1 MNGKKNRVSGCW
13 ARGNTSYRPNSLHAN
28 TIPPL
33 YQLPIIK
40 GTLHNILN
48 LNKEQYDLINFF
60 ETYPYVSK
68 IELFNFNKNTPY
80 SIVYLYQRDF
90 KNGTVRITKP
100 GIYILKENI
109 VFNPNEDFDFLPT
122 KEQSGIN
129 GIYPQNMSGPY
140 HLGFFSAIT
149 IETPDVI
156 LDLNGKTLSQS
167 KNHNFQQRFYANI
180 ELANMPFIPNQG
192 PGDFKGAMTY
202 KSGNRLLIQNGNLG
216 LSSHHGIHGN
226 LSNNTIIRN
235 LHISNFEV
243 AGIALNGTTNG
254 IISDVKVINAKQDV
268 PVLST
273 YSSARFIRKFLEAN
287 KDSSVTFNGKTV
299 SNILNSINNDLN
311 NTFTAFKTNNPLP
324 DNYLKNPNIGY
335 DGNIYGIV
343 LNIKGV
349 VVNGFINKRT
359 AAMEGNEH
367 IFLNNINISE
377 IISNPVEII
386 GLSVPTPKST
396 AYGGK
401 VQVGPVGDVL
411 QIEKIQDTNGIY
423 NGNNLSDG
431 KMILAKI
438 QNETYKKI
446 GTTNI
451 TNKIISWVKDGSNI
465 NHIIENDPSLCY
477 VGGGDSMNH
486 IMKGNIGLFI
496 SGGRYIQ
503 GYNVNVSNVKT
514 MGTNVGNTL
523 LKHVKNHPNK
533 DGSRAASLLQA
544 GSENITF
551 YNSNFGKTYSE
562 NGGEAVNNKVIP

>member
-1 MNGKKNRVSGCW
+1 MNGKKNRVSGCFY
-13 ARGNTSYRPNSLHAN
+13 RGNTSYRPNSN
-28 TIPPL
+28 TPL
-33 YQLPIIK
+33 YYLPIIK
-40 GTLHNILN
+40 RTLPNNLILN
-48 LNKEQYDLINFF
+48 TEQHKLITFF
-60 ETYPYVSK
+60 ESYPYVKK
-68 IELFNFNKNTPY
+68 IEPFKFNYNTPY
-80 SIVYLYQRDF
+80 SIVYLYQKNF
-90 KNGTVRITKP
+90 TNGTVRITKP
-100 GIYILKENI
+100 GIYIFKEDI
-109 VFNPNEDFDFLPT
+109 VFNPNEEFDFLPT
-122 KEQSGIN
+122 KDQSN
-129 GIYPQNMSGPY
+129 KTGIYPQNMSGPY

-149 IETPDVI
+149 IESDDVI

-180 ELANMPFIPNQG
+180 ELANMPFIHTQG
-192 PGDFKGAMTY
+192 PGNFKGAMTF

-268 PVLST
+268 PILST
-273 YSSARFIRKFLEAN
+273 YSSARFIRKFLNAN
-287 KDSSVTFNGKTV
+287 IDSTVTFNSKTV
-299 SNILNSINNDLN
+299 EDILTNINNDLK
-311 NTFTAFKTNNPLP
+311 NTFDTFKSNKTLP
-324 DNYLKNPNIGY
+324 DNYLKNHNIGY

-343 LNIKGV
+343 LNVNGV
-349 VVNGFINKRT
+349 VVNDFIKERT
-359 AAMEGNEH
+359 AEMKGNKY
-367 IFLNNINISE
+367 IVLNNINISG

-386 GLSVPTPKST
+386 GLNVPIPKAT

-411 QIEKIQDTNGIY
+411 QIEKIQDNNGIY

-438 QNETYKKI
+438 RYKTNKNI

-451 TNKIISWVKDGSNI
+451 IDKIISWGENKNNIEDIIKDNI
-465 NHIIENDPSLCY
+465 NLCY

-486 IMKGNIGLFI
+486 LMKGNIGLFI

-503 GYNVNVSNVKT
+503 GNNVNVSNVKT
-514 MGTNVGNTL
+514 MGKNVGNTD
-523 LKHVKNHPNK
+523 LKHVKTVSSNK
-533 DGSRAASLLQA
+533 LFTSKQVFHD
-544 GSENITF
+544 NTF
-551 YNSNFGKTYSE
+551 LTSTMF
-562 NGGEAVNNKVIP
+562 

>member
-1 MNGKKNRVSGCW
+1 MKQK
-13 ARGNTSYRPNSLHAN
+13 
-28 TIPPL
+28 
-33 YQLPIIK
+33 
-40 GTLHNILN
+40 
-48 LNKEQYDLINFF
+48 DF
-60 ETYPYVSK
+60 E
-68 IELFNFNKNTPY
+68 
-80 SIVYLYQRDF
+80 
-90 KNGTVRITKP
+90 NGTVRITTP
-100 GIYILKENI
+100 GIYILTENI
-109 VFNPNEDFDFLPT
+109 IFNPNEEADFLPT
-122 KEQSGIN
+122 ETQSEVK

-149 IETPDVI
+149 IESDDVL

-167 KNHNFQQRFYANI
+167 PNHNFQQRFYANI
-180 ELANMPFIPNQG
+180 ELANMPFIHTQG
-192 PGDFKGAMTY
+192 PGDFKGAMTF

-226 LSNNTIIRN
+226 SSHKTIIRN
-235 LHISNFEV
+235 LNISNFEV

-254 IISDVKVINAKQDV
+254 IISDVVIRDAKQDV
-268 PVLST
+268 PILST
-273 YSSARFIRKFLEAN
+273 YSSARFIRKFLEAH
-287 KDSSVTFNGKTV
+287 KDSSIMFNGKTV
-299 SNILNSINNDLN
+299 SNILKSINDDLN
-311 NTFTAFKTNNPLP
+311 NTFTAFKSKKPIP

-359 AAMEGNEH
+359 AAMEGNEN
-367 IFLNNINISE
+367 IILNNIDISG

-386 GLSVPTPKST
+386 GVSVPTPKST

-411 QIEKIQDTNGIY
+411 QIEKIQDTSGIY

-451 TNKIISWVKDGSNI
+451 TNKIISWVKDGTNI

-486 IMKGNIGLFI
+486 VMKGNIGLFI
-496 SGGRYIQ
+496 SGGRDIR

-514 MGTNVGNTL
+514 MGTNVGNTH
-523 LKHVKNHPNK
+523 LKKVKFVDKNG
-533 DGSRAASLLQA
+533 GSRAASLLKA
-544 GSENITF
+544 GSENIKFHYST
-551 YNSNFGKTYSE
+551 FGKTYSE
-562 NGGEAVNNKVIP
+562 NGGEAVIKKVIP